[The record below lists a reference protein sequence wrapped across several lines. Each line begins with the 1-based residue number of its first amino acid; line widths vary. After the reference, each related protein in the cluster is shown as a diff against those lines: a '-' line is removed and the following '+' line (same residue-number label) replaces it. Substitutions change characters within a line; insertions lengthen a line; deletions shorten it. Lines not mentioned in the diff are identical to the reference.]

1 MSRPVAAARPYK
13 ETIDSKSPDVR
24 RTRVNEAIS
33 RGRERRAAAAA
44 AAEEEEGPSG
54 LSALLCCCLPGGTGN
69 ALLSEVAMTASA
81 MRGPPPLELLPG
93 YANESGSGR
102 DPPTSG
108 WLEVVNKSERD
119 GEVIA
124 VLAGANVVEL
134 LRCKVGSLLLLDEA
148 LRNGVMEDQ
157 TVVSAEIGPSV
168 DTLEV
173 ALFTK
178 PRLPTADAV
187 RSGVVRDNF
196 AEVTAYTCRCAGRN
210 VLLKYKRGALEVQ
223 RGGGGGLAAFG
234 VGKRKAVG
242 SNIDMKTN
250 VESLEQAAL
259 P

>member
-124 VLAGANVVEL
+124 VLAGATVVEL
-134 LRCKVGSLLLLDEA
+134 LRCKASPPA
-148 LRNGVMEDQ
+148 
-157 TVVSAEIGPSV
+157 A
-168 DTLEV
+168 
-173 ALFTK
+173 A
-178 PRLPTADAV
+178 PRLFGRQHSLHTRLPAKRWGRCCCLTRRSATA
-187 RSGVVRDNF
+187 
-196 AEVTAYTCRCAGRN
+196 
-210 VLLKYKRGALEVQ
+210 
-223 RGGGGGLAAFG
+223 
-234 VGKRKAVG
+234 
-242 SNIDMKTN
+242 
-250 VESLEQAAL
+250 
-259 P
+259 